1 MFHTSD
7 LSHRKKW
14 RVAQAVAEHFWRRWM
29 AEYMPTLTER
39 KKWIDDVRQLRVGD
53 VVVVIDDQ
61 TPRGQWPLGLVT
73 AVYPGPDGI
82 VRSAMVRHRGTELHR
97 PAVKLALLL
106 PDEEAD
112 SSDDVAAVEVAESS
126 AAAVDAEVLPDRAEG
141 VIFA

>member
-1 MFHTSD
+1 MARRTG
-7 LSHRKKW
+7 L
-14 RVAQAVAEHFWRRWM
+14 AEHFWRRCM
-29 AEYMPTLTER
+29 AEYMPTPTER

-53 VVVVIDDQ
+53 VVIVIDDQ

-141 VIFA
+141 VISA

>member
-29 AEYMPTLTER
+29 AEYPDAILTLTER

-53 VVVVIDDQ
+53 VVVIIDDQ

-73 AVYPGPDGI
+73 AVFPGPDGI

-112 SSDDVAAVEVAESS
+112 SSTDVAAVEVAELRRFHRIHS
-126 AAAVDAEVLPDRAEG
+126 RH
-141 VIFA
+141 